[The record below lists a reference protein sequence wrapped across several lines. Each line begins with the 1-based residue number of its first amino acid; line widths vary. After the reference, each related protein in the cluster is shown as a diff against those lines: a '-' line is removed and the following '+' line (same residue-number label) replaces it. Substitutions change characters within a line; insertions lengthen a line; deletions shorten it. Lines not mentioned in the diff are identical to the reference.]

1 MISHVPNGRVGKMS
15 KEQND
20 FRLGILFTREQT
32 DKINQMAE
40 FMDFFDLSDFV
51 YYLIDKE
58 YSNFIKKHGPIW
70 SGDFE

>member
-1 MISHVPNGRVGKMS
+1 MS
-15 KEQND
+15 KKQND
-20 FRLGILFTREQT
+20 FRLGILFTKEQT

-58 YSNFIKKHGPIW
+58 YNNFTKKHGPIW
-70 SGDFE
+70 SGDF